1 MSIYRATAP
10 AVPPIW
16 VLVLAVSSSN
26 IGVSL
31 LSPAVPL
38 IRHSFLATAYQAQ
51 LVLTGFMMALG
62 IGQLIAGTLSDRFGR
77 RPVMLVGSALF
88 LLGGVGAFIAISI
101 DMLVLMRVLQGAG
114 AAACV
119 VMGRVIINDSFV
131 GAEAGRQLST
141 ITMVQ
146 AIVPIMGFAFGGAIA
161 QSIGWQGC
169 IVIMAIS
176 AGMTLAATFFMLQET
191 KVEREVRIRIGR
203 IVRAYTGL
211 MVNPTFMANGLTSG
225 MAVAMLPYLCSF

>member
-1 MSIYRATAP
+1 MSISRAIAP
-10 AVPPIW
+10 AGPPIW

-38 IRHSFLATAYQAQ
+38 IRQSFLATADQVQ

-88 LLGGVGAFIAISI
+88 LLGGVGAFIATSI

-114 AAACV
+114 AA
-119 VMGRVIINDSFV
+119 
-131 GAEAGRQLST
+131 
-141 ITMVQ
+141 
-146 AIVPIMGFAFGGAIA
+146 
-161 QSIGWQGC
+161 
-169 IVIMAIS
+169 
-176 AGMTLAATFFMLQET
+176 
-191 KVEREVRIRIGR
+191 
-203 IVRAYTGL
+203 
-211 MVNPTFMANGLTSG
+211 
-225 MAVAMLPYLCSF
+225 